1 MTSSSSLSEALAPG
15 LAALAALAGATLA
28 LLFGSPVAALAL
40 MALAALAVGL
50 GLWNGLRIAR
60 GIDRSIG
67 VARALAAGD
76 FETRDLVFDQWGMI
90 GRLSDAINDMADH
103 IDAFVRESSA
113 AMDAVRH
120 NQYYRRILPHGMNGA
135 LLMASET
142 INEATDMIQQR
153 IDAFNVSTSDFAETI
168 NQIVRSLIDGSQDMG
183 EAATRMGS
191 GAGATD
197 QRAASV
203 VRTSET
209 ASSDVQAVA
218 DAADALSSSAKG
230 IGSEVDRSTAIARA
244 AVARAEET
252 GRIVSGLSQAAEK
265 IGAVIGLIDQIA
277 GQTNLLALNATIE
290 AARAGEAGRGFAVV
304 ASEVKNLAEQT
315 ARATGEITRHIGE
328 VQSATRDAVHS
339 ILGIGGTIA
348 EIDAITG
355 AMRGSIEAQIAA
367 TTDIA
372 QNVGNA
378 FAGTRAVTSDIQGIS
393 EIARETATLADGIRD
408 RSRSISSEGDRL
420 AATVKDFLVTLRRG
434 PLDRRHGRAERVSAG
449 HEVEVVGDTGSH
461 RAICLDVSLTGAR
474 VAATPGITVGDRLRL
489 SGEPGVF
496 CPCVVKWVGE
506 EEFGVEFLAAEL
518 SEAAISG
525 LRRIVGLA
533 KTEAEGGARRVHG

>member
-1 MTSSSSLSEALAPG
+1 MTSSSSRSEALLPG
-15 LAALAALAGATLA
+15 AVALVAILAAGVATVIQAMLPALAC
-28 LLFGSPVAALAL
+28 
-40 MALAALAVGL
+40 LAVAFAATGFA
-50 GLWNGLRIAR
+50 LWNARRIAA

-67 VARALAAGD
+67 VARALASGD

-103 IDAFVRESSA
+103 LDAFVRESSA

-142 INEATDMIQQR
+142 INEATDMIQGR
-153 IDAFNVSTSDFAETI
+153 IDAFNMSTSDFADTI
-168 NQIVRSLIDGSQDMG
+168 NSIVRSVIDGSRDMG
-183 EAATRMGS
+183 DAATRMGA
-191 GAGATD
+191 GAGTTD
-197 QRAASV
+197 ERAISV
-203 VRTSET
+203 VHVSET

-218 DAADALSSSAKG
+218 AAAGALSDSAKG

-277 GQTNLLALNATIE
+277 AQTNLLALNATIE

-304 ASEVKNLAEQT
+304 ASEVKTLAEQT
-315 ARATGEITRHIGE
+315 GRATSEITRHIGE
-328 VQSATRDAVHS
+328 VQAATRAAVDS

-348 EIDAITG
+348 EIDSITG
-355 AMRGSIEAQIAA
+355 AMRTSIEAQIAA

-378 FAGTRAVTSDIQGIS
+378 FEGTRAVTANIHGIS
-393 EIARETATLADGIRD
+393 EIARETATLAHGILD
-408 RSRSISSEGDRL
+408 RTRSISSEGDRL
-420 AATVKDFLVTLRRG
+420 AETVKDFLVTLRRG
-434 PLDRRHGRAERVSAG
+434 PLDRRHGRAERVRAG
-449 HEVEVVGDTGSH
+449 HEVVVYCGDGEE
-461 RAICLDVSLTGAR
+461 RAICVDVSLTGAK
-474 VAATPGITVGDRLRL
+474 VTSIAGVGVGDRLRI
-489 SGEPGVF
+489 SGEPGIY
-496 CPCVVKWVGE
+496 CPCVVKWVSE

-518 SEAAISG
+518 SDAAIAR
-525 LRRIVGLA
+525 LRRLVGAA
-533 KTEAEGGARRVHG
+533 KSDADGSRRASG